1 MKYFTVSSGGSK
13 FMDPMRMFV
22 KVGVVLRM
30 YKNSLSGSIGIQRRL
45 ATLCSAAAGAVESD
59 VEHSWT
65 AARTVSSPQT
75 FWKVPRLESWTL
87 WLDGELF
94 QHGCWKH
101 VSLNFW
107 ALTSDEYIRWLHFKN
122 VIQSVKQLLQVLR
135 LREGTVFRACCES
148 HWNVVTYLREATF
161 WT

>member
-1 MKYFTVSSGGSK
+1 
-13 FMDPMRMFV
+13 
-22 KVGVVLRM
+22 
-30 YKNSLSGSIGIQRRL
+30 
-45 ATLCSAAAGAVESD
+45 
-59 VEHSWT
+59 
-65 AARTVSSPQT
+65 
-75 FWKVPRLESWTL
+75 
-87 WLDGELF
+87 
-94 QHGCWKH
+94 
-101 VSLNFW
+101 LNFW